1 MNNHHNFSVS
11 TLPPTLTYCGYSDEI
26 NSHTIFWIE
35 GVLLSVVGWIG
46 VLGNMMTLKVLS
58 NIPSNYNIFNKLL
71 MQLVSGDSISI
82 ILLYVDYSLR
92 KGFQL
97 FSLEDN
103 MYGYIWPEMMY
114 PFIKISDTWI
124 MCCTIA
130 ITIER
135 YHKHV
140 HNKLHYTV

>member
-1 MNNHHNFSVS
+1 MYNVQNFNYSS
-11 TLPPTLTYCGYSDEI
+11 SLPTLTYCGFSDEI

-46 VLGNMMTLKVLS
+46 VLGNMLTWKVLS
-58 NIPSNYNIFNKLL
+58 KIPSKSNIFNNFL

-82 ILLYVDYSLR
+82 ILLFVDYSLR
-92 KGFQL
+92 KGFKL
-97 FSLEDN
+97 FSLEDTTV
-103 MYGYIWPEMMY
+103 YGSIWPNIIY
-114 PFIKISDTWI
+114 PFIKISYTWI

-135 YHKHV
+135 
-140 HNKLHYTV
+140 

>member
-1 MNNHHNFSVS
+1 MKLKKSVNMYNVQNFNYSS
-11 TLPPTLTYCGYSDEI
+11 SPSTLTYCGFSDEI

-46 VLGNMMTLKVLS
+46 VLGNMLTWKVLS
-58 NIPSNYNIFNKLL
+58 KIPSKSNIFNNFL

-82 ILLYVDYSLR
+82 ILLFVDYSLR
-92 KGFQL
+92 KGFKL
-97 FSLEDN
+97 FSLEDTTV
-103 MYGYIWPEMMY
+103 YGSIWPNIIY
-114 PFIKISDTWI
+114 PFIKISYTWI

-135 YHKHV
+135 
-140 HNKLHYTV
+140 